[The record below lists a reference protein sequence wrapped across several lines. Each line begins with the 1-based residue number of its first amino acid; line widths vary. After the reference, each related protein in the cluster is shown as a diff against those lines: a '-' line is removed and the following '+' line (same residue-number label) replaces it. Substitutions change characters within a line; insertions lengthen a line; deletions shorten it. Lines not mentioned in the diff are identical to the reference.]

1 MAVSEGK
8 WAFIINPVAGNG
20 FAKKHLDEI
29 KNKIKESGV
38 EAETAMTERK
48 GHAVE
53 LAANFADKGFQNII
67 AVGGDGTVNEIV
79 RSIIDRDI
87 TLGVVP
93 AGTGNDFVQIPGF
106 KGYFNEDDWNVFFN
120 KNTIKMDVG
129 RCNGNYFLNGM
140 GLGFDAQVAAE
151 NYSDSDEVK
160 SGSASKYLWHI
171 IKTLLFFKEKQMY
184 SLINGD
190 KEQTKCFINTISI
203 GRRFAGGFFLTPKAV
218 ANDGLLD
225 VCMIKE
231 LTFPGRVKIFLKVP
245 KGTHINDEN
254 VNYYQTDKLSLEF
267 DNEVPYHLD
276 GELFFASQFEVDI
289 LPKKLNLIYNPGGD
303 HFFDI

>member
-1 MAVSEGK
+1 MAAADEK
-8 WAFIINPVAGNG
+8 WAFIVNPVSGNG
-20 FAKKHLDEI
+20 YAKKHLQHI
-29 KNKIKESGV
+29 KDKIQNSGI
-38 EAETAMTERK
+38 EAETVLTEKK
-48 GHAVE
+48 GHAAD
-53 LAANFADKGFQNII
+53 LAADFADKGFNNII

-79 RSIIDRDI
+79 RGIIDKDV

-106 KGYFNEDDWNVFFN
+106 KGNFTEEDWKTFFD

-151 NYSDSDEVK
+151 NYTEGDKVK
-160 SGSASKYLWHI
+160 QGSASKYLWHI
-171 IKTLLFFKEKQMY
+171 VKTLLFFKEKQMY
-184 SLINGD
+184 SLINGN

-203 GRRFAGGFFLTPKAV
+203 GRRFAGGFYLTPKAS

-231 LTFPGRVKIFLKVP
+231 LAFPGRIKIFLKVP
-245 KGTHINDEN
+245 KGSHIDDPN
-254 VNYYQTDKLSLEF
+254 VNYYQTDRLSLEF
-267 DNEVPYHLD
+267 DEEVPYHLD
-276 GELFFASQFEVDI
+276 GELFFASKFEVDI
-289 LPKKLNLIYNPGGD
+289 LPEKLNLIYNPGGN
-303 HFFDI
+303 HFFN

>member
-1 MAVSEGK
+1 MAASNEK
-8 WAFIINPVAGNG
+8 WAFIVNPIAGNG
-20 FAKKHLDEI
+20 YAKKHLDEI
-29 KNKIKESGV
+29 KNKIRESGV
-38 EAETAMTERK
+38 DAEIAMTERK
-48 GHAVE
+48 GHAVD
-53 LAANFADKGFQNII
+53 LAVDFVDKGFKNII

-106 KGYFNEDDWNVFFN
+106 KGNFTEDDWKIFFT
-120 KNTIKMDVG
+120 KNTVKMDVG
-129 RCNGNYFLNGM
+129 RCNGGYFMNGM

-151 NYSDSDEVK
+151 NYKDGEAVK
-160 SGSASKYLWHI
+160 SGGASKYLWHI
-171 IKTLLFFKEKQMY
+171 IKTLLFYKEQPMY
-184 SLINGD
+184 SIIEGN
-190 KEQTKCFINTISI
+190 KKQTKCFINTISI
-203 GRRFAGGFFLTPKAV
+203 GRRFAGEFFLTPKAI

-245 KGTHINDEN
+245 KGRHIDDEN
-254 VNYYQTDKLSLEF
+254 VNYYQTNKLSLEF

-276 GELFFASQFEVDI
+276 GELFFASRFEVDI
-289 LPKKLNLIYNPGGD
+289 LPNKLNLIYNPNGN
-303 HFFDI
+303 HFFNI